1 MINVRHG
8 FGGERTRCD
17 EDTLL
22 RPFVVE
28 SAYESL
34 DLRSSNGSF
43 PFFCLKVHDVETE
56 TVFTD
61 NAVNSFVAAF
71 PDGLAGMTENPELP
85 FSSLFER
92 LTASVLCQV

>member
-1 MINVRHG
+1 
-8 FGGERTRCD
+8 
-17 EDTLL
+17 
-22 RPFVVE
+22 
-28 SAYESL
+28 
-34 DLRSSNGSF
+34 
-43 PFFCLKVHDVETE
+43 LKVHDVETE